1 VRKKGYVI
9 GGCGLALHPRA
20 IPAGRCTRIRFAQ
33 LAVDVHCTDLKASFD
48 LYVVRSSIKYL
59 HAWLLDAAAKK
70 RGNSCI
76 DLCRGLAYALGSNSN
91 TRIFGAETRSR
102 SKNRVASDS

>member
-1 VRKKGYVI
+1 MCELDLACSHTPSTHLVI
-9 GGCGLALHPRA
+9 IGNFDSSIEPEGCGLALHPRA

-59 HAWLLDAAAKK
+59 HARLLDAAAK
-70 RGNSCI
+70 R
-76 DLCRGLAYALGSNSN
+76 
-91 TRIFGAETRSR
+91 
-102 SKNRVASDS
+102 